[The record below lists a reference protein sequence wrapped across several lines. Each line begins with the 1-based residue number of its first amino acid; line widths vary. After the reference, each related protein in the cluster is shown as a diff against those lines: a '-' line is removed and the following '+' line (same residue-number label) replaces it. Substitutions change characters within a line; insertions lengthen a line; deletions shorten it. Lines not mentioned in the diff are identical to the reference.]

1 MPAPLDESTPGCQNI
16 AMSAPLPR
24 PAAAHSHE
32 AAARFRGRV
41 LVVIAALLWSTS
53 GLFAKAPYFEGWPGP
68 TLAFWRA
75 TFACVILVP
84 LALWHIVAGRRVE
97 KHPLWSWALLP
108 MTLLFAVMNYTYLT
122 SMAEGTAANAIWL
135 QCTAPVWVLLVG
147 VFVFGE
153 RSTWRDWL
161 LIVFVAAGV
170 GVILFYEARGAS
182 LSAVFWGLAAGAA
195 YAGVVLSLRQL
206 RALDS
211 AWMAMLNHAVTALV
225 LLPLAMHWIVDPL
238 VSESGASAAD
248 PAARYFPQGIQWW
261 LLAAF
266 GILQMGLPYVL
277 FARGL
282 RHIAGHEATGIG
294 LLEPIVMPLWVLLVW
309 HQAPR
314 WWTLAGGGL
323 ILAGLAIRYVFVP
336 PAPTLAPAGSVGLDE
351 AE

>member
-1 MPAPLDESTPGCQNI
+1 MPACQNI
-16 AMSAPLPR
+16 AMPAPLSSP
-24 PAAAHSHE
+24 AAHSHE
-32 AAARFRGRV
+32 AAARFRGRL
-41 LVVIAALLWSTS
+41 LVVAAALLWSTS
-53 GLFAKAPYFEGWPGP
+53 GFFAKAPYFAGWPGP

-84 LALWHIVAGRRVE
+84 LALWHLFGERRGE
-97 KHPLWSWALLP
+97 QHPLWSWALLP
-108 MTLLFAVMNYTYLT
+108 MTLLFAGMNYTYLT
-122 SMAEGTAANAIWL
+122 AMANGSAANAIWL

-170 GVILFYEARGAS
+170 GVILFYEAQGAS
-182 LSAVFWGLAAGAA
+182 LPAVFWGLAAGAL

-211 AWMAMLNHAVTALV
+211 AWMAVLNHSVTALV
-225 LLPLAMHWIVDPL
+225 LLPLAMLWIADPFAP
-238 VSESGASAAD
+238 EQQTTESAA
-248 PAARYFPQGIQWW
+248 RHFPHGIQWW

-266 GILQMGLPYVL
+266 GVLQMGLPYVL

-282 RHIAGHEATGIG
+282 RSIAGHEATGIG
-294 LLEPIVMPLWVLLVW
+294 LLEPILMPIWVLLAW
-309 HQAPR
+309 HEAPR

-336 PAPTLAPAGSVGLDE
+336 PAPTLAPAEAVGLDRVQ
-351 AE
+351 